1 MTLILSGVMFAI
13 TCRFVLKTKCKIDA
27 RSYCAP
33 PGFFGGGHKY
43 CDGAKRGHCI
53 WKEFNVRIGNEM
65 IDWTRDAVVLRRDF
79 SAEVTKTVTLP
90 FSGAVFVN
98 MRMDLGN

>member
-1 MTLILSGVMFAI
+1 MFAV
-13 TCRFVLKTKCKIDA
+13 TCGFVLKTKCKIDT
-27 RSYCAP
+27 RICCAP

-53 WKEFNVRIGNEM
+53 WKGVSVRIGNEM
-65 IDWTRDAVVLRRDF
+65 IDWTRDAAVLCRDF

-90 FSGAVFVN
+90 FSSAVFVN
-98 MRMDLGN
+98 TKMDLGN